1 MRVADYI
8 WKFLADK
15 GVRHV
20 FVVTGGGAM
29 HLNDAL
35 GRETR
40 IKYVCNLHEQ
50 ACAMAAEGYA
60 RISGMPGVVNVT
72 TGPGG
77 TNALTGVLGAWL
89 DSVPMIVVSGQI
101 KRATMITAC
110 PHLKLRQLG
119 DQEYN
124 IVDAARP
131 MTKMAKTVMSVEEV
145 PEAMAEAWELCQS
158 GRPGPVW
165 IDVPLDVQAA
175 EIDRPDWPNTVR
187 PSNLIRPS
195 NFEGLSDL
203 DRALRPAQSEIDEIA
218 AFLRKAKRP
227 ALIVGSGVRNAHAE
241 QLFLEVAESLNI
253 PILTSI
259 SGIDLIPSDHPL
271 FFGRPGILG
280 ERPANFIMQNSDLF
294 IVLGTRMGIRICGY
308 AYETVARDAVKVMID
323 VDEAELNKPTFR
335 PDVKIHSDAGC
346 FLEMLHAALPSLAP
360 CEEWLSY
367 CRKVKA
373 RFPVIQPEHRART
386 DYVSSYVLPEA
397 IMRHAP
403 DPLTV
408 VTANGV
414 AYTSTFQAIPIRK
427 GMRMFANEACASMG
441 YGLPAA
447 IGAAFAGGEN
457 RTVVCF
463 EGDGSIQMNL
473 QELQTVLNYKLPI
486 KLFVYNNDGY
496 LSIKTTQ
503 RAFFDGKFMGSEP
516 GSGVILPNFE
526 KLAEAYGFPYFRLRN
541 NQELDAKLQEIFALS
556 GPALVEVMLDPF
568 EILGPKAASKRL
580 PDGTMV
586 SEPLDNMAP
595 FLPRE
600 ELRAWSITDR
610 PSNLEG

>member
-8 WKFLADK
+8 WKTLADK

-20 FVVTGGGAM
+20 FLVTGGGAM

-35 GRETR
+35 GLERR

-60 RISGMPGVVNVT
+60 RASGTPGVINVT

-77 TNALTGVLGAWL
+77 TNALTGVMGAWL
-89 DSVPMIVVSGQI
+89 DSVPMVIVSGQI

-110 PHLKLRQLG
+110 PNLKLRQLG

-124 IVDAARP
+124 IVDAVKP
-131 MTKMAKTVMSVEEV
+131 MTKFAKTVMSVEEV
-145 PEAMAEAWELCQS
+145 PQVLEDAWRICQE

-165 IDVPLDVQAA
+165 IDVPLDIQAA
-175 EIDRPDWPNTVR
+175 EMVPRAKCEVR
-187 PSNLIRPS
+187 SA
-195 NFEGLSDL
+195 EGCETGDVG
-203 DRALRPAQSEIDEIA
+203 REAVQIAEALKA
-218 AFLRKAKRP
+218 AKRP
-227 ALIVGSGVRNAHAE
+227 AIIVGSGVHNAHCE
-241 QLFLEVAESLNI
+241 ELFLKVAESLNI
-253 PILTSI
+253 PVLTSI

-280 ERPANFIMQNSDLF
+280 ERPANLIMQNSDLF

-308 AYETVARDAVKVMID
+308 AYETVARAAKKVMVDID
-323 VDEAELNKPTFR
+323 PNELEKPTFR
-335 PDVKIHSDAGC
+335 PDVKICADAGD
-346 FLEMLHAALPSLAP
+346 FLRALAVELPSLGPKA
-360 CEEWLSY
+360 EWLDY
-367 CRKVKA
+367 CRRMKA
-373 RFPVIQPEHRART
+373 KYPVILPEHRART

-408 VTANGV
+408 VTSNGI

-427 GMRMFANEACASMG
+427 GMRMFSNEACASMG

-447 IGAAFAGGEN
+447 IGAAFADAG

-463 EGDGSIQMNL
+463 EGDGSIQMNI
-473 QELQTVLNYKLPI
+473 QELQTLLNYKLPV
-486 KLFVYNNDGY
+486 KLFVYNNGGY

-503 RAFFDGKFMGSEP
+503 RAFFNGRFMGSEA
-516 GSGVILPNFE
+516 GSGVILPSFE
-526 KLAEAYGFPYFRLRN
+526 KIAAAYGLPYFRLKN
-541 NQELDAKLQEIFALS
+541 NQVLDAKLPEIFATE

-568 EILGPKAASKRL
+568 EKLGPKAASKKL

-586 SEPLDNMAP
+586 SAPLEDMAP

-600 ELRAWSITDR
+600 EFAANMLI
-610 PSNLEG
+610 PVIGGF

>member
-8 WKFLADK
+8 WKTLADK

-20 FVVTGGGAM
+20 FLVTGGGAM

-35 GRETR
+35 GLEKR

-60 RISGMPGVVNVT
+60 RASGRPGVINVT

-77 TNALTGVLGAWL
+77 TNALTGVMGAWL
-89 DSVPMIVVSGQI
+89 DSVPMVIVSGQI

-124 IVDAARP
+124 IVDAVRP
-131 MTKMAKTVMSVEEV
+131 MTKFAKTVMSVEEV
-145 PEAMAEAWELCQS
+145 PQVLEDAWRICQE

-165 IDVPLDVQAA
+165 IDVPLDIQAA
-175 EIDRPDWPNTVR
+175 ECGAACVEGRETEDGRRETEGEGRETGDVR
-187 PSNLIRPS
+187 R
-195 NFEGLSDL
+195 EAVQVAE
-203 DRALRPAQSEIDEIA
+203 ALKA
-218 AFLRKAKRP
+218 AKRP
-227 ALIVGSGVRNAHAE
+227 AVIVGSGVHNAHCE
-241 QLFLEVAESLNI
+241 ELFLKVAESLNV
-253 PILTSI
+253 PVLTSI

-280 ERPANFIMQNSDLF
+280 ERPANLIMQNSDLF

-308 AYETVARDAVKVMID
+308 AYETVARAAKKVMVD
-323 VDEAELNKPTFR
+323 VDPNELEKPTFR
-335 PDVKIHSDAGC
+335 PDVKICADAGD
-346 FLEMLHAALPSLAP
+346 FLRALAAALPSLEPKA
-360 CEEWLSY
+360 EWLDY
-367 CRKVKA
+367 CRKMKA
-373 RFPVIQPEHRART
+373 KYPVILPEHRART

-397 IMRHAP
+397 VVRHAP

-408 VTANGV
+408 VTSNGI
-414 AYTSTFQAIPIRK
+414 AYTSTFQAIPIRR
-427 GMRMFANEACASMG
+427 GMRMFSNEACASMG

-447 IGAAFAGGEN
+447 IGAAFAFGGE
-457 RTVVCF
+457 RETVCF

-473 QELQTVLNYKLPI
+473 QELQTLLNYRLPV
-486 KLFVYNNDGY
+486 KLFVYNNGGY

-503 RAFFDGKFMGSEP
+503 RSFFEGRFVGSEA
-516 GSGVILPNFE
+516 GSGVILPSFE
-526 KLAEAYGFPYFRLRN
+526 KLAAAYGLPYFRLES
-541 NQELDAKLQEIFALS
+541 NQELDEKLPGIFATE
-556 GPALVEVMLDPF
+556 GPVLVEVMLDPF
-568 EILGPKAASKRL
+568 EVLGPKAASKKL

-586 SEPLDNMAP
+586 SAPLEDMAP

-600 ELRAWSITDR
+600 EFAANMLI
-610 PSNLEG
+610 PPVGGL

>member
-1 MRVADYI
+1 MRIADYI

-20 FVVTGGGAM
+20 FLVTGGGAM

-60 RISGMPGVVNVT
+60 RMSGMPGVVSVT

-77 TNALTGVLGAWL
+77 TNALTGVMGAWL

-101 KRATMITAC
+101 KRATMITSC

-124 IVDAARP
+124 IVDAACP
-131 MTKMAKTVMSVEEV
+131 MVKMAKTVMSVEEV
-145 PEAMAEAWELCQS
+145 PAVMAEAWELCQS

-165 IDVPLDVQAA
+165 IDVPLDIQAA
-175 EIDRPDWPNTVR
+175 ELPEK
-187 PSNLIRPS
+187 LIVA
-195 NFEGLSDL
+195 EGELSY
-203 DRALRPAQSEIDEIA
+203 AEPLRVPTQKQVAEVAS
-218 AFLRKAKRP
+218 LLKGAKRP
-227 ALIVGSGVRNAHAE
+227 AIIVGSGVHNAHAE
-241 QLFLEVAESLNI
+241 ALLLEVAESLNI
-253 PILTSI
+253 PVLTSI

-271 FFGRPGILG
+271 FSGRPGILG

-308 AYETVARDAVKVMID
+308 AYETVARNAVKVMVDI
-323 VDEAELNKPTFR
+323 DEAELEKPTFR
-335 PDVKIHSDAGC
+335 PDIKIHSDAKA
-346 FLEMLHAALPSLAP
+346 FLEKLHEAVPFLPP
-360 CEEWLSY
+360 REDWLSY
-367 CRKVKA
+367 CRRVKA
-373 RFPVIQPEHRART
+373 RFPVILPEHRERT

-403 DPLTV
+403 DPLTL
-408 VTANGV
+408 VTANGI

-427 GMRMFANEACASMG
+427 RMRMFANEACASMG

-447 IGAAFAGGEN
+447 IGAAFAGGDD
-457 RTVVCF
+457 RCVVCL

-473 QELQTVLNYKLPI
+473 QELQTMLNYKLPI
-486 KLFVYNNDGY
+486 KLFIYNNGGY

-503 RAFFDGKFMGSEP
+503 KAFFDGFFVGSEA
-516 GSGVILPNFE
+516 GSGVVLPSFE
-526 KLAEAYGFPYFRLRN
+526 KLAAAYGLRYFRLCN
-541 NQELDAKLQEIFALS
+541 NQELDVKLPQIFAEN
-556 GPALVEVMLDPF
+556 GPVVIEVMLDPF
-568 EILGPKAASKRL
+568 EVLGPKAASKRL

-586 SEPLDNMAP
+586 SAPLEDMAP
-595 FLPRE
+595 FLQRDE
-600 ELRAWSITDR
+600 FRANMLIPTID
-610 PSNLEG
+610 EF

>member
-8 WKFLADK
+8 WKFLTDK

-20 FVVTGGGAM
+20 FLVTGGGAM

-60 RISGMPGVVNVT
+60 RMSGMPGVVSVT

-77 TNALTGVLGAWL
+77 TNALTGVMGAWL

-101 KRATMITAC
+101 KRATMITSC
-110 PHLKLRQLG
+110 PQLKLRQLG

-145 PEAMAEAWELCQS
+145 PAVMAEAWKLCQS

-165 IDVPLDVQAA
+165 IDVPLDIQAA
-175 EIDRPDWPNTVR
+175 ELPE
-187 PSNLIRPS
+187 NLIAV
-195 NFEGLSDL
+195 EGEQLSYAEPFCAPTKKQVAKVASLLKD
-203 DRALRPAQSEIDEIA
+203 
-218 AFLRKAKRP
+218 AKRP
-227 ALIVGSGVRNAHAE
+227 AIIVGSGVHNAHAE
-241 QLFLEVAESLNI
+241 ALFLEVAESLNI
-253 PILTSI
+253 PVLTSI

-308 AYETVARDAVKVMID
+308 AYETVARNAVKVMVDI
-323 VDEAELNKPTFR
+323 DEAELEKPTFR
-335 PDVKIHSDAGC
+335 PNIKIHSDAKA
-346 FLEMLHAALPSLAP
+346 FLEKLREVVPSLP
-360 CEEWLSY
+360 PREDWLSY
-367 CRKVKA
+367 CRRVKA
-373 RFPVIQPEHRART
+373 RFPVILPEHRERT

-403 DPLTV
+403 DPLTL
-408 VTANGV
+408 VTANGI

-427 GMRMFANEACASMG
+427 GMRMFSNEACASMG

-447 IGAAFAGGEN
+447 IGAAFAGGDD
-457 RTVVCF
+457 RCVVCL

-473 QELQTVLNYKLPI
+473 QELQTMLNYKLPI
-486 KLFVYNNDGY
+486 KLFIYNNGGY

-503 RAFFDGKFMGSEP
+503 KAFFNGFFVGSEA
-516 GSGVILPNFE
+516 GSGVVLPSFE
-526 KLAEAYGFPYFRLRN
+526 KLAAAYGFRYFRLCN
-541 NQELDAKLQEIFALS
+541 NQELDDELPKIFAEN
-556 GPALVEVMLDPF
+556 GPVIIEVMLDPF
-568 EILGPKAASKRL
+568 EVLGPKAASKRL

-586 SEPLDNMAP
+586 SAPLEDMAP
-595 FLPRE
+595 FLSRE
-600 ELRAWSITDR
+600 ELKKWSI
-610 PSNLEG
+610 G

>member
-15 GVRHV
+15 GVRHC
-20 FVVTGGGAM
+20 FLVTGGGAM

-60 RISGMPGVVNVT
+60 RMSGMPGVVSVT

-77 TNALTGVLGAWL
+77 TNALTGVMGAWL
-89 DSVPMIVVSGQI
+89 DSVPMIVISGQI
-101 KRATMITAC
+101 KRATMITSC

-145 PEAMAEAWELCQS
+145 PSVMAEAWELCQS

-165 IDVPLDVQAA
+165 IDVPLDIQAA
-175 EIDRPDWPNTVR
+175 EMPAGDEDLT
-187 PSNLIRPS
+187 SELC
-195 NFEGLSDL
+195 SDY
-203 DRALRPAQSEIDEIA
+203 SIA
-218 AFLRKAKRP
+218 KLKPIESQVEKVADLLRKAQRP
-227 ALIVGSGVRNAHAE
+227 VVIVGSGVRNARAE
-241 QLFLEVAESLNI
+241 KLFLDVAESLNI
-253 PILTSI
+253 PVLTSI

-308 AYETVARDAVKVMID
+308 AYDTVAKGATKVMID
-323 VDEAELNKPTFR
+323 VDDAELNKPTFK
-335 PDVKIHSDAGC
+335 PDIKIHSDAGE
-346 FLEMLHAALPSLAP
+346 FLKMLHCSLPSMP
-360 CEEWLSY
+360 PKEEWLDY
-367 CRKVKA
+367 CRRVKEKY
-373 RFPVIQPEHRART
+373 PVILPEHRERT

-397 IMRHAP
+397 VMRHAP

-408 VTANGV
+408 VTSNGI
-414 AYTSTFQAIPIRK
+414 AYTSTFQSIPIRK

-447 IGAAFAGGEN
+447 IGAAFAGGSD

-473 QELQTVLNYKLPI
+473 QELQTMLNYKLPI
-486 KLFVYNNDGY
+486 KLFIYNNGGY

-503 RAFFDGKFMGSEP
+503 KAFFGGFFVGSEA
-516 GSGVILPNFE
+516 GSGVVLPSFE
-526 KLAEAYGFPYFRLRN
+526 KIASAYGLPYFKLSN
-541 NQELDAKLQEIFALS
+541 NQELDAKLPEIFAVD
-556 GPALVEVMLDPF
+556 GPVVVEVMLDPF
-568 EILGPKAASKRL
+568 EVLGPKAASRRL

-595 FLPRE
+595 FLPEE
-600 ELRAWSITDR
+600 ELKNWSITD
-610 PSNLEG
+610 

>member
-1 MRVADYI
+1 MRVADCI

-20 FVVTGGGAM
+20 FLVTGGGAM

-60 RISGMPGVVNVT
+60 RQSGMPGVINVT

-77 TNALTGVLGAWL
+77 TNALTGVMGAWL
-89 DSVPMIVVSGQI
+89 DSVPMIIISGQI
-101 KRATMITAC
+101 KRSTMITSC
-110 PHLKLRQLG
+110 PQLKLRQLG

-145 PEAMAEAWELCQS
+145 PQVMAEAWELCQS

-165 IDVPLDVQAA
+165 IDVPLDIQAA
-175 EIDRPDWPNTVR
+175 EIDCEMSNPVR
-187 PSNLIRPS
+187 PSNLG
-195 NFEGLSDL
+195 ET
-203 DRALRPAQSEIDEIA
+203 LRPTEGQVDEIA
-218 AFLRKAKRP
+218 ALLRRAKRP
-227 ALIVGSGVRNAHAE
+227 AIIVGSGVRNAHAE
-241 QLFLEVAESLNI
+241 QLFLEVAESLNV
-253 PILTSI
+253 PVLTSI
-259 SGIDLIPSDHPL
+259 SGIDLIPSDHQL

-294 IVLGTRMGIRICGY
+294 VVLGTRMGIRICGY
-308 AYETVARDAVKVMID
+308 AYETVARNAVKVMVD

-335 PDVKIHSDAGC
+335 PDVKVHSDAGA
-346 FLEMLHAALPSLAP
+346 FLTALHAALPTLP
-360 CEEWLSY
+360 PQDNWLSY
-367 CRKVKA
+367 CRRVKA
-373 RFPVIQPEHRART
+373 KYPVVLPEHRART

-397 IMRHAP
+397 IMRHAL

-414 AYTSTFQAIPIRK
+414 AYTSTFQSIPIRK

-447 IGAAFAGGEN
+447 IGAAFAGGAE
-457 RTVVCF
+457 RTVVCL

-473 QELQTVLNYKLPI
+473 QELQTVRNYRLPLKI
-486 KLFVYNNDGY
+486 FVYNNGGY

-503 RAFFDGKFMGSEP
+503 KSFFGGFFVGSEAS
-516 GSGVILPNFE
+516 SGVTLPSFGKLAAAYGLPYFKLQNNLELDE
-526 KLAEAYGFPYFRLRN
+526 KLPDVCATE
-541 NQELDAKLQEIFALS
+541 
-556 GPALVEVMLDPF
+556 GPVLVEVMLDPF
-568 EILGPKAASKRL
+568 EVLGPKAASKRMS
-580 PDGTMV
+580 DGTMV

-595 FLPRE
+595 FLPE
-600 ELRAWSITDR
+600 EERVAWSIAGWS
-610 PSNLEG
+610 SNLGT

>member
-1 MRVADYI
+1 MRVADYF

-15 GVRHV
+15 GVRHC
-20 FVVTGGGAM
+20 FLVTGGGAM

-35 GRETR
+35 GREPR

-60 RISGMPGVVNVT
+60 RVSGTPGIVSVT

-77 TNALTGVLGAWL
+77 TNALTGVMGAWL
-89 DSVPMIVVSGQI
+89 DSVPMIVISGQI

-145 PEAMAEAWELCQS
+145 PDVMVEAWELCQS

-165 IDVPLDVQAA
+165 IDVPLDIQAA
-175 EIDRPDWPNTVR
+175 EMPESLVSAQMRLSCHEPLLSPSVQQVDEVVR
-187 PSNLIRPS
+187 LLES
-195 NFEGLSDL
+195 
-203 DRALRPAQSEIDEIA
+203 
-218 AFLRKAKRP
+218 AKRP
-227 ALIVGSGVRNAHAE
+227 AIIVGSGVHNAHAE
-241 QLFLEVAESLNI
+241 ALFIEVAESLNI
-253 PILTSI
+253 PVLTSI
-259 SGIDLIPSDHPL
+259 SGIDLIPSDHGL

-280 ERPANFIMQNSDLF
+280 ERPANFIMQNCDLF
-294 IVLGTRMGIRICGY
+294 VVLGTRMGIRICGY
-308 AYETVARDAVKVMID
+308 AYETVARKAVKIMVD
-323 VDEAELNKPTFR
+323 VDEAELEKPTFR
-335 PDVKIHSDAGC
+335 PDVKIHSDARR
-346 FLEMLHAALPSLAP
+346 FLEAFHTALPSLSP
-360 CEEWLSY
+360 REEWLSY
-367 CRKVKA
+367 CRRVKE
-373 RFPVIQPEHRART
+373 RFPVILPEHRERT

-408 VTANGV
+408 VTSNGI
-414 AYTSTFQAIPIRK
+414 AYTSTFQAISIRK
-427 GMRMFANEACASMG
+427 GMRMFSNEACASMG

-447 IGAAFAGGEN
+447 IGAAFAGGPD

-473 QELQTVLNYKLPI
+473 QELQTVLNYRLPI
-486 KLFVYNNDGY
+486 KLFVYNNGGY

-503 RAFFDGKFMGSEP
+503 RAFFNGFFVGSEA
-516 GSGVILPNFE
+516 GSGVVLPSFE
-526 KLAEAYGFPYFRLRN
+526 KLAEAYGLPYFRLEN
-541 NQELDAKLQEIFALS
+541 NQMLDEALPRIFAT
-556 GPALVEVMLDPF
+556 PDPVLVEVVLDPF
-568 EILGPKAASKRL
+568 EVLGPKAASRRL

-600 ELRAWSITDR
+600 ELKNWSIAD
-610 PSNLEG
+610 

>member
-8 WKFLADK
+8 WKTLADK

-20 FVVTGGGAM
+20 FLVTGGGAM

-35 GRETR
+35 GLERR

-60 RISGMPGVVNVT
+60 RASGTPGVINVT

-77 TNALTGVLGAWL
+77 TNALTGVMGAWL
-89 DSVPMIVVSGQI
+89 DSVPMVIVSGQI

-110 PHLKLRQLG
+110 PNLKLRQLG

-124 IVDAARP
+124 IVDAVKP
-131 MTKMAKTVMSVEEV
+131 MTKFAKTVMSVEEV
-145 PEAMAEAWELCQS
+145 PQVLEDAWRICQE

-165 IDVPLDVQAA
+165 IDVPLDIQAA
-175 EIDRPDWPNTVR
+175 EMVPRAKCEVR
-187 PSNLIRPS
+187 SA
-195 NFEGLSDL
+195 EGRETGDVG
-203 DRALRPAQSEIDEIA
+203 REAVQIAEALKA
-218 AFLRKAKRP
+218 AKRP
-227 ALIVGSGVRNAHAE
+227 AIIVGSGVHNAHCE
-241 QLFLEVAESLNI
+241 ELFLKVAESLNI
-253 PILTSI
+253 PVLTSI
-259 SGIDLIPSDHPL
+259 SGIDLIPSDHPI

-280 ERPANFIMQNSDLF
+280 ERPANLIMQNSDLF

-308 AYETVARDAVKVMID
+308 AYETVARAAKKVMVDID
-323 VDEAELNKPTFR
+323 PNELEKPTFR
-335 PDVKIHSDAGC
+335 PDVKICADAGD
-346 FLEMLHAALPSLAP
+346 FLRALAVELPSLGPKA
-360 CEEWLSY
+360 EWLDY
-367 CRKVKA
+367 CRRMKA
-373 RFPVIQPEHRART
+373 KYPVILPEHRART

-408 VTANGV
+408 VTSNGI

-427 GMRMFANEACASMG
+427 GMRMFSNEACASMG

-447 IGAAFAGGEN
+447 IGAAFADAG

-463 EGDGSIQMNL
+463 EGDGSIQMNI
-473 QELQTVLNYKLPI
+473 QELQTLLNYKLPV
-486 KLFVYNNDGY
+486 KLFVYNNGGY

-503 RAFFDGKFMGSEP
+503 RAFFNGRFMGSEA
-516 GSGVILPNFE
+516 GSGVILPSFE
-526 KLAEAYGFPYFRLRN
+526 KIAAAYGLPYFRLKN
-541 NQELDAKLQEIFALS
+541 NQVLDAKLPEIFATE

-568 EILGPKAASKRL
+568 EKLGPKAASKKL

-586 SEPLDNMAP
+586 SAPLEDMAP

-600 ELRAWSITDR
+600 EFAANMLI
-610 PSNLEG
+610 PVIGGF

>member
-8 WKFLADK
+8 WKTLADK

-20 FVVTGGGAM
+20 FLVTGGGAM

-35 GRETR
+35 GLERR

-60 RISGMPGVVNVT
+60 RASGTPGVINVT

-77 TNALTGVLGAWL
+77 TNALTGVMGAWL
-89 DSVPMIVVSGQI
+89 DSVPMVIVSGQI

-110 PHLKLRQLG
+110 PNLKLRQLG

-124 IVDAARP
+124 IVDAVKP
-131 MTKMAKTVMSVEEV
+131 MTKFAKTVMSVEEV
-145 PEAMAEAWELCQS
+145 PQVLEDAWRICQK

-165 IDVPLDVQAA
+165 IDVPLDIQAA
-175 EIDRPDWPNTVR
+175 EMVPRAKCEVR
-187 PSNLIRPS
+187 SA
-195 NFEGLSDL
+195 EGRETGDVG
-203 DRALRPAQSEIDEIA
+203 REAVQIAEALKA
-218 AFLRKAKRP
+218 AKRP
-227 ALIVGSGVRNAHAE
+227 AIIVGSGVHNAHCE
-241 QLFLEVAESLNI
+241 ELFLKVAESLNI
-253 PILTSI
+253 PVLTSI

-280 ERPANFIMQNSDLF
+280 ERPANLIMQNSDLF

-308 AYETVARDAVKVMID
+308 AYETVARAAKKVMVDID
-323 VDEAELNKPTFR
+323 PNELEKPTFR
-335 PDVKIHSDAGC
+335 PDVKICADAGD
-346 FLEMLHAALPSLAP
+346 FLRALAVELPSLGPKA
-360 CEEWLSY
+360 EWLDY
-367 CRKVKA
+367 CRRMKA
-373 RFPVIQPEHRART
+373 KYPVILPEHRART

-408 VTANGV
+408 VTSNGI

-427 GMRMFANEACASMG
+427 GMRMFSNEACASMG

-447 IGAAFAGGEN
+447 IGAAFADAG

-463 EGDGSIQMNL
+463 EGDGSIQMNI
-473 QELQTVLNYKLPI
+473 QELQTLLNYKLPV
-486 KLFVYNNDGY
+486 KLFVYNNGGY

-503 RAFFDGKFMGSEP
+503 RAFFNGRFMGSEA
-516 GSGVILPNFE
+516 GSGVILPSFE
-526 KLAEAYGFPYFRLRN
+526 KIAAAYGLPYFRLKN
-541 NQELDAKLQEIFALS
+541 NQVLDAKLPEIFATE

-568 EILGPKAASKRL
+568 EKLGPKAASKKL

-586 SEPLDNMAP
+586 SAPLEDMAP

-600 ELRAWSITDR
+600 EFAANMLI
-610 PSNLEG
+610 PVIGGF

>member
-8 WKFLADK
+8 WKTLADK

-20 FVVTGGGAM
+20 FLVTGGGAM

-35 GRETR
+35 GLEKR

-60 RISGMPGVVNVT
+60 RASGRPGVINVT

-77 TNALTGVLGAWL
+77 TNALTGVMGAWL
-89 DSVPMIVVSGQI
+89 DSVPMVIVSGQI

-124 IVDAARP
+124 IVDAVKP
-131 MTKMAKTVMSVEEV
+131 MTKFAKTVMSVEEV
-145 PEAMAEAWELCQS
+145 PEVLEDAWRICQE

-165 IDVPLDVQAA
+165 IDVPLDIQAA
-175 EIDRPDWPNTVR
+175 EIGEEVQG
-187 PSNLIRPS
+187 
-195 NFEGLSDL
+195 EGFKV
-203 DRALRPAQSEIDEIA
+203 QSEGGEVQGEGFKVQEVA
-218 AFLRKAKRP
+218 EALKAAKRP
-227 ALIVGSGVRNAHAE
+227 VVIVGSGVHNAHCEA
-241 QLFLEVAESLNI
+241 LFLKVAESLNV
-253 PILTSI
+253 PVLTSI

-280 ERPANFIMQNSDLF
+280 ERPANLIMQNSDLF

-308 AYETVARDAVKVMID
+308 AYETVARVATKVMVDID
-323 VDEAELNKPTFR
+323 PNELEKPTFR
-335 PDVKIHSDAGC
+335 PDVKIHADAGD
-346 FLEMLHAALPSLAP
+346 FLQALAAALPSLEPKA
-360 CEEWLSY
+360 EWLGY
-367 CRKVKA
+367 CRKMKA
-373 RFPVIQPEHRART
+373 KYPVILPEHRMRT

-408 VTANGV
+408 VTSNGI
-414 AYTSTFQAIPIRK
+414 AYTSTFQAIPIRQ
-427 GMRMFANEACASMG
+427 GMRMFSNEACASMG

-447 IGAAFAGGEN
+447 IGAAFAFDGVRE
-457 RTVVCF
+457 TVCF
-463 EGDGSIQMNL
+463 EGDGSIQMNV
-473 QELQTVLNYKLPI
+473 QELQTLVNYQLPV
-486 KLFVYNNDGY
+486 KLFVYNNGGY

-503 RAFFDGKFMGSEP
+503 KAFFEGRFMGSEA
-516 GSGVILPNFE
+516 GSGVVLPSFE
-526 KLAEAYGFPYFRLRN
+526 KLAAAYGLPYFRLSN
-541 NQELDAKLQEIFALS
+541 NQELDAKLPEVFAVK
-556 GPALVEVMLDPF
+556 GPVLVEVMLDPF
-568 EILGPKAASKRL
+568 EVLGPKAASKKL

-586 SEPLDNMAP
+586 SAPLEDMAP

-600 ELRAWSITDR
+600 EFAANMLI
-610 PSNLEG
+610 PPIEGF

>member
-15 GVRHV
+15 GIRHV
-20 FVVTGGGAM
+20 FLVTGGGAM

-40 IKYVCNLHEQ
+40 IRYVCNLHEQ

-60 RISGMPGVVNVT
+60 RQSGMPGVINVT

-77 TNALTGVLGAWL
+77 TNALTGVMGAWL
-89 DSVPMIVVSGQI
+89 DSVPMIVISGQI
-101 KRATMITAC
+101 KRATMITSC
-110 PHLKLRQLG
+110 PNLKLRQLG

-131 MTKMAKTVMSVEEV
+131 MTKMAKTVMSVDEV
-145 PEAMAEAWELCQS
+145 PSVIAEAWELCQS

-165 IDVPLDVQAA
+165 IDVPLDIQAA
-175 EIDRPDWPNTVR
+175 EMGEYPNTVR
-187 PSNLIRPS
+187 TS
-195 NFEGLSDL
+195 GLGNTERLLPPHSQVDEVVDL
-203 DRALRPAQSEIDEIA
+203 
-218 AFLRKAKRP
+218 LRKAKRP
-227 ALIVGSGVRNAHAE
+227 AMIVGSGVRNAKSEA
-241 QLFLEVAESLNI
+241 LFMEVAESLNI
-253 PILTSI
+253 PVLTSI
-259 SGIDLIPSDHPL
+259 SGIDLIPSDHPQ

-308 AYETVARDAVKVMID
+308 AYETVARGATKVMID
-323 VDEAELNKPTFR
+323 VDDPELNKPTFR
-335 PDVKIHSDAGC
+335 PDIKIHSDAGT
-346 FLEMLHAALPSLAP
+346 FLEALHAALPALP
-360 CEEWLSY
+360 PKEEWLAY
-367 CRKVKA
+367 CKRVKA
-373 RFPVIQPEHRART
+373 KYPVVLPEHRARV

-414 AYTSTFQAIPIRK
+414 AYTSTFQTIPIRR

-447 IGAAFAGGEN
+447 IGAAFAGGDGQ
-457 RTVVCF
+457 TVVCL

-473 QELQTVLNYKLPI
+473 QELQTLVSYNLPI
-486 KLFVYNNDGY
+486 KLFVYNNGGY

-503 RAFFDGKFMGSEP
+503 RAFFKGFFVGSEA
-516 GSGVILPNFE
+516 GSGVVLPSFE
-526 KLAEAYGFPYFRLRN
+526 KLACAYGLSYFRLSN
-541 NQELDAKLQEIFALS
+541 NQVLDAELPQIFAER
-556 GPALVEVMLDPF
+556 GPALIEVMLDPF

-586 SEPLDNMAP
+586 SSPLEDMAP

-600 ELRAWSITDR
+600 ELRENMIAGG
-610 PSNLEG
+610 EGDA

>member
-8 WKFLADK
+8 WKTLADK

-20 FVVTGGGAM
+20 FLVTGGGAM

-35 GRETR
+35 GLERR

-60 RISGMPGVVNVT
+60 RASGTPGVINVT

-77 TNALTGVLGAWL
+77 TNALTGVMGAWL
-89 DSVPMIVVSGQI
+89 DSVPMVIVSGQI

-110 PHLKLRQLG
+110 PNLKLRQLG

-124 IVDAARP
+124 IVDAVKP
-131 MTKMAKTVMSVEEV
+131 MTKFANTVTS
-145 PEAMAEAWELCQS
+145 PAEAPQVLEDASRICQE

-165 IDVPLDVQAA
+165 IDVPLDIQAA
-175 EIDRPDWPNTVR
+175 EMVPRAKCEVR
-187 PSNLIRPS
+187 SA
-195 NFEGLSDL
+195 EGRETGDVG
-203 DRALRPAQSEIDEIA
+203 REAVQIAEALKA
-218 AFLRKAKRP
+218 AKRP
-227 ALIVGSGVRNAHAE
+227 AIIVGSGVHNAHCE
-241 QLFLEVAESLNI
+241 ELFLKVAESLNI
-253 PILTSI
+253 PVLTSI

-280 ERPANFIMQNSDLF
+280 ERPANLIMQNSDLF

-308 AYETVARDAVKVMID
+308 AYETVARAAKKVMVDID
-323 VDEAELNKPTFR
+323 PNELEKPTFR
-335 PDVKIHSDAGC
+335 PDVKICADAGD
-346 FLEMLHAALPSLAP
+346 FLRALAVELPSLGPKA
-360 CEEWLSY
+360 EWLDY
-367 CRKVKA
+367 CRRMKA
-373 RFPVIQPEHRART
+373 KYPVILPEHRART

-408 VTANGV
+408 VTSNGI

-427 GMRMFANEACASMG
+427 GMRMFSNEACASMG

-447 IGAAFAGGEN
+447 IGAAFADAG

-463 EGDGSIQMNL
+463 EGDGSIQMNI
-473 QELQTVLNYKLPI
+473 QELQTLLNYKLPV
-486 KLFVYNNDGY
+486 KLFVYNNGGY

-503 RAFFDGKFMGSEP
+503 RAFFNGRFMGSEA
-516 GSGVILPNFE
+516 GSGVILPSFE
-526 KLAEAYGFPYFRLRN
+526 KIAAAYGLPYFRLKN
-541 NQELDAKLQEIFALS
+541 NQVLDAKLPEIFATE

-568 EILGPKAASKRL
+568 EKLGPKAASKKL

-586 SEPLDNMAP
+586 SAPLEDMAP

-600 ELRAWSITDR
+600 EFAANMLI
-610 PSNLEG
+610 PVIGGF